1 MALSA
6 MVGSAA
12 RLVATGLAGA
22 AAYDGIKKVLHGRVV
37 HDVAVTATAV
47 GLRGVRALEVGAERA
62 RLTATDIVSEA
73 REKIGEQAPPPASGS
88 PSHEHDR

>member
-37 HDVAVTATAV
+37 PTICANYSNS
-47 GLRGVRALEVGAERA
+47 GISRGEV
-62 RLTATDIVSEA
+62 
-73 REKIGEQAPPPASGS
+73 SG
-88 PSHEHDR
+88 